1 MAAKRSTPRDRT
13 PTLVRLITPAQLW
26 QELTPAQQLGLRETL
41 TTIGREWLVARSP
54 REATPDE

>member
-41 TTIGREWLVARSP
+41 VTVCREWWVTLNP
-54 REATPDE
+54 RETSRDE